1 MANIEDAMIIASQLR
16 PGMALRYEGQKF
28 KVVSCEYHPG
38 QGKMGG
44 TSHVRLQN
52 LVTRTF
58 REMSLR
64 AELKLETL
72 PVEKQSLEFLYA
84 DAGQSYFMDPQ
95 SYDQIGID
103 NALIGPA
110 SRFLASGMHLPVEFV
125 DGQPI
130 SVLFPDIIE
139 MGVADTAPPVHGQQD
154 NTWKTARLENG
165 FEVMVPQFIKTGDR
179 IRLDLG
185 SLKYVDRAKI
195 R

>member
-1 MANIEDAMIIASQLR
+1 MIIASQLR
-16 PGMALRYEGQKF
+16 PGIALRYEGQKY
-28 KVVSCEYHPG
+28 KVVGCEYHSG

-44 TSHVRLQN
+44 VAHVRLQS
-52 LVTRTF
+52 LATRTF
-58 REMSLR
+58 RELSLR

-84 DAGQSYFMDPQ
+84 DADHSYFMDPQ

-110 SRFLASGMHLPVEFV
+110 SRFLAPGLQLPVEFV

-130 SVLFPDIIE
+130 NLLFPDIIE
-139 MGVADTAPPVHGQQD
+139 MGIAATAAPVHGQQD
-154 NTWKTARLENG
+154 NTWKTARLENDV
-165 FEVMVPQFIKTGDR
+165 EVMVPQFIKTGDR
-179 IRLDLG
+179 IRVNVG
-185 SLKYVDRAKI
+185 SLTYVDRAKS